1 MKRSWIMLLTGLIAL
16 TLLASFFWKS
26 ALWGLSAWG
35 AISPLAALACAIII
49 VPQLFLKT
57 GGEAFDRIPRVTPR
71 FLRVLFVVAF
81 SAALFWLLRSRHEL
95 WGERFTLGTAIEKG
109 PYRPAAPLATLVQW
123 ALYRFMNGVF
133 LTSADSVLTFFSI
146 AAGTLYAVLAVRVA
160 DLLFGAEGAGG
171 ADRLAAAVLLSGG
184 YVALFF
190 GFGGNVPIALV
201 AALAFITE
209 ALRFLRGKCT
219 LAPSAILLVV
229 AILSH
234 LSAAYL
240 VPAFAFLVARGLRAR
255 SSRRESIVA
264 GGLFVVF
271 FAAAEL
277 VLVRFVGNSGL
288 SRTPTLSLNLSLDWA
303 SFSNALNTL
312 LIIGPASVAAVF
324 LLVKNVRGRPAD
336 VSRIGVAAT
345 ELAFLTVCAISA
357 LVAFVIGGTLP
368 DGGLRWHLLATTAPA
383 LSIYVLW
390 ALKSEFAEAAR
401 FRKIAAALVLI
412 GVFQTLPLVL
422 VGAIPRAAERR
433 LLDLSLAPGRAEM
446 IIADRALEKGDLGKA
461 RTWYLASLGK
471 NKTNE
476 LAEVRLG
483 MIAMKREEYPEAITH
498 FLDAHE
504 LKPREPRYRFEL
516 AEALIAKQWFPEA
529 IAQLETLTV
538 AYPES
543 VAFWRRLGFARN
555 NGNRYESA
563 VAAYEKALAL
573 EPANEE
579 NLRNLVSALLN
590 RAAELQTAKKYGDA
604 RALYERVIETY
615 PREWRS
621 YNNLA
626 VIEMNQGRLMKAYEL
641 LDGALKLYPYETS
654 LHFNMGIV
662 LEKLGD
668 YKEAL
673 AHMLTARDLD
683 PIYSAAPMHIE
694 RLEGK
699 LGIWKQ
705 AQRDSQRSPLN
716 SP

>member
-1 MKRSWIMLLTGLIAL
+1 MKRSWIIFFIGLIGL
-16 TLLASFFWKS
+16 TLLASFVWKS

-35 AISPLAALACAIII
+35 AVSPLVALACAIII

-57 GGEAFDRIPRVTPR
+57 GGEAFDRIPRVTSR

-95 WGERFTLGTAIEKG
+95 WGERFTLGAAVEKG
-109 PYRPAAPLATLVQW
+109 PYRPGAPLATFAQW
-123 ALYRFMNGVF
+123 ALYRFMNAVF
-133 LTSADSVLTFFSI
+133 LTSADSILTFFSI
-146 AAGTLYAVLAVRVA
+146 AAGALYAVFAVRVA
-160 DLLFGAEGAGG
+160 GLLFGADGAGG
-171 ADRLAAAVLLSGG
+171 AERLAAAVLLSGG

-209 ALRFLRGKCT
+209 SLRFLRGQCT
-219 LAPSAILLVV
+219 LALSAILLVV

-264 GGLFVVF
+264 GGLFVAF
-271 FAAAEL
+271 FAVAE
-277 VLVRFVGNSGL
+277 VVFVRFMGNSGL
-288 SRTPTLSLNLSLDWA
+288 SPTLSLNLSLDWA
-303 SFSNALNTL
+303 SLSNAFNTL

-324 LLVKNVRGRPAD
+324 LLVKNVRRRPAD

-357 LVAFVIGGTLP
+357 LVAFVIGWTLP

-626 VIEMNQGRLMKAYEL
+626 IIEMNQGRLMKAYEL

-654 LHFNMGIV
+654 LHFNLGIV
-662 LEKLGD
+662 LEKLGRD
-668 YKEAL
+668 KEAL

>member
-1 MKRSWIMLLTGLIAL
+1 MKRSWIIFFIGLIGL
-16 TLLASFFWKS
+16 TLLASFVWKS

-35 AISPLAALACAIII
+35 AVSPLAALACAIII

-57 GGEAFDRIPRVTPR
+57 GGEAFDRIPRVTSR

-95 WGERFTLGTAIEKG
+95 WGERFTLGAAVEKG
-109 PYRPAAPLATLVQW
+109 PYRPGAPLATFAQW
-123 ALYRFMNGVF
+123 ALYRFMNAVF
-133 LTSADSVLTFFSI
+133 LTSADSILTFFSI
-146 AAGTLYAVLAVRVA
+146 AAGALYAVFAVRVA
-160 DLLFGAEGAGG
+160 GLLFGADGAGG
-171 ADRLAAAVLLSGG
+171 AERLAAAVLLSGG

-209 ALRFLRGKCT
+209 SLRFLRGQCT
-219 LAPSAILLVV
+219 LALSAILLVV

-264 GGLFVVF
+264 GGLFVAF
-271 FAAAEL
+271 FAVAE
-277 VLVRFVGNSGL
+277 VVFVRFVGNSGL
-288 SRTPTLSLNLSLDWA
+288 SPTLSLNLSLDWA
-303 SFSNALNTL
+303 SLSNAFNTL

-324 LLVKNVRGRPAD
+324 LLVKNVRRRPAD

-357 LVAFVIGGTLP
+357 LVAFVIGWTLP

-626 VIEMNQGRLMKAYEL
+626 IIEMNQGRLMKAYEL

-654 LHFNMGIV
+654 LHFNLGIV
-662 LEKLGD
+662 LEKLGRD
-668 YKEAL
+668 KEAL

-694 RLEGK
+694 RLEKK

-716 SP
+716 NP

>member
-1 MKRSWIMLLTGLIAL
+1 MKRSWIIFFIGLIGL
-16 TLLASFFWKS
+16 TLLASFVWKS

-35 AISPLAALACAIII
+35 AVSPLAALACAIII

-57 GGEAFDRIPRVTPR
+57 GGEAFDRIPRVTSR

-95 WGERFTLGTAIEKG
+95 WGERFTLGAAVEKG
-109 PYRPAAPLATLVQW
+109 PYRPGAPLATFAQW
-123 ALYRFMNGVF
+123 ALYRFMNAVF
-133 LTSADSVLTFFSI
+133 LTSADSILTFFSI
-146 AAGTLYAVLAVRVA
+146 AAGALYAVFAVRVA
-160 DLLFGAEGAGG
+160 GLLFGADGAGG
-171 ADRLAAAVLLSGG
+171 AERLAAAVLLSGG

-209 ALRFLRGKCT
+209 SLRFLRGQCT
-219 LAPSAILLVV
+219 LALSAILLVV

-264 GGLFVVF
+264 GGLFVAF
-271 FAAAEL
+271 FAVAE
-277 VLVRFVGNSGL
+277 VVFVRFMGNSGL
-288 SRTPTLSLNLSLDWA
+288 SPTLSLNLSLDWA
-303 SFSNALNTL
+303 SLSNAFNTL

-324 LLVKNVRGRPAD
+324 LLVKNVRRRPAD

-357 LVAFVIGGTLP
+357 LVAFVIGWTLP

-626 VIEMNQGRLMKAYEL
+626 IIEMNQGRLMKAYEL

-654 LHFNMGIV
+654 LHFNLGIV
-662 LEKLGD
+662 LEKLGRD
-668 YKEAL
+668 KEAL

>member
-1 MKRSWIMLLTGLIAL
+1 MKRSWIIFFIGLIGL
-16 TLLASFFWKS
+16 TLLASFVWKS

-35 AISPLAALACAIII
+35 AVSPLAALACAIII

-57 GGEAFDRIPRVTPR
+57 GGEAFDRIPRVTSR

-95 WGERFTLGTAIEKG
+95 WGERFTLGAAVEKG
-109 PYRPAAPLATLVQW
+109 PYRPGAPLATFAQW
-123 ALYRFMNGVF
+123 ALYRFMNAVF
-133 LTSADSVLTFFSI
+133 LTSADSILTFFSI
-146 AAGTLYAVLAVRVA
+146 AAGALYAVFAVRVA
-160 DLLFGAEGAGG
+160 GLLFGADGAGG
-171 ADRLAAAVLLSGG
+171 AERLAAAVLLSGG

-209 ALRFLRGKCT
+209 SLRFLRGQCT
-219 LAPSAILLVV
+219 LALSAILLVV

-264 GGLFVVF
+264 GGLFVAF
-271 FAAAEL
+271 FAVAE
-277 VLVRFVGNSGL
+277 VVFVRFVGNSGL
-288 SRTPTLSLNLSLDWA
+288 SPTLSLNLSLDWA
-303 SFSNALNTL
+303 SLSNAFNTL

-324 LLVKNVRGRPAD
+324 LLVKNVRRRPAD

-357 LVAFVIGGTLP
+357 LVAFVIGWTLP

-626 VIEMNQGRLMKAYEL
+626 IIEMNQGRLMKAYEL

-654 LHFNMGIV
+654 LHFNLGIV
-662 LEKLGD
+662 LEKLGRD
-668 YKEAL
+668 KEAL